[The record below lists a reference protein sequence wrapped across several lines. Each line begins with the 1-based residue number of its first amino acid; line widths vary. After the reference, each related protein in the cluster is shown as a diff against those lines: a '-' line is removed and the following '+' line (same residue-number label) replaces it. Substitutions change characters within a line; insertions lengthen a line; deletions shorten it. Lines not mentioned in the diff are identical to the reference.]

1 MYDWGDESLNNNYGK
16 NVLITGASS
25 GIGRACAKELAKQ
38 GYKVIGVSR
47 HCVESEKHLSG
58 GGSIRMLK
66 MDVTNEQSVE
76 EVLGKI
82 EEIDIAI
89 LAAGVGYAGAI
100 GETPL
105 AYARKQMEV
114 NYFGVLNV
122 CSRLI
127 PKMHEKKKGLILIIG
142 SVAGRVSI
150 PMQSQYSASK
160 YALEAYVDALRLEE
174 EPFGI
179 KAAIIEPGDT
189 KTGFTDSRKTYI
201 DETSPYYD
209 AVKHAVGK
217 MESDERCGV
226 KPEVVAKAVIKMI
239 EKDNPPAKAA
249 VGLSYKFAIFLVKFL
264 PDRIRE
270 KLIRN
275 IYMK

>member
-1 MYDWGDESLNNNYGK
+1 
-16 NVLITGASS
+16 
-25 GIGRACAKELAKQ
+25 
-38 GYKVIGVSR
+38 
-47 HCVESEKHLSG
+47 
-58 GGSIRMLK
+58 
-66 MDVTNEQSVE
+66 
-76 EVLGKI
+76 
-82 EEIDIAI
+82 
-89 LAAGVGYAGAI
+89 
-100 GETPL
+100 
-105 AYARKQMEV
+105 
-114 NYFGVLNV
+114 
-122 CSRLI
+122 
-127 PKMHEKKKGLILIIG
+127 MHEKKKGLILIIG

-226 KPEVVAKAVIKMI
+226 KPEVVAKTVIKMI
-239 EKDNPPAKAA
+239 EKDNPPAKVA